1 MNKPLRAPDILDLR
15 AFCVAADLGGIGRA
29 AVRLRSSQP
38 ALSKRLR
45 SLEASA
51 GTELLERS
59 SSGVKLTAAGRRLY
73 PEARRLL
80 DQADSIADLL
90 GDLGATQET
99 LRIAVSHTVAEY
111 HLAPELV
118 AYQTGPGAQRPLEFT
133 AANSQL
139 VRRMVVDGRA
149 ELGIV
154 ANRLPDDPEDHLEEL
169 ELLDDE
175 IVVAVPET
183 HPWYRREVIGRAE
196 FLRTPLIVRDP
207 GAHGRRLVEA
217 VLASTRERLAT
228 PRLEVGSSAAAKREA
243 LELDTPILL
252 SALALDEKHDRL
264 HRRPIEGLHFRR
276 RFLVVYRSSADL
288 KPSERDLIDFL
299 RRRRLTVLPSPD
311 R

>member
-1 MNKPLRAPDILDLR
+1 MARAPDIVDLR

-29 AVRLRSSQP
+29 AVALRTSQP

-45 SLEASA
+45 SLEALA
-51 GTELLERS
+51 GTKLFERS
-59 SSGVKLTAAGRRLY
+59 SAGVKLTAAGRRLY

-80 DQADSIADLL
+80 DQADAIADLL
-90 GDLGATQET
+90 GELGAAQET

-118 AYQTGPGAQRPLEFT
+118 AYQTGSAVQRPLELT
-133 AANSQL
+133 ATNSQL

-154 ANRLPDDPEDHLEEL
+154 ANRLPGDPEDHLEEV

-175 IVVAVPET
+175 IVLAVPES
-183 HPWYRREVIGRAE
+183 HPWHRRETVGRAE

-264 HRRPIEGLHFRR
+264 HRRPIEGLRFPR

-288 KPSERDLIDFL
+288 RPSERELIDFL